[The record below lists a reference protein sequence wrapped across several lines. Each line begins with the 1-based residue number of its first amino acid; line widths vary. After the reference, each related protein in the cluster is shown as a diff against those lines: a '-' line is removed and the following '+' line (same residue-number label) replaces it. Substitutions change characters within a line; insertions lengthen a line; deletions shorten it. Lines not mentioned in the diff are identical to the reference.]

1 MSSRIIILAI
11 LIAALGAAG
20 AAGAARAADFVRTE
34 HAQSRLIPERTGFA
48 PGETT
53 WFAFSQK
60 LEPGWHVYWK
70 NPGDSGLPLDF
81 QWSLPEGFAAG
92 DIHYP
97 VPERII
103 IGPLVNF
110 GHQGAP
116 IFLVPITAPAS
127 AAPGT
132 EVEVELAATWLIC
145 ADICV
150 PEEGAF
156 ALTLPVAPAP
166 AANPEG
172 AAAVAAG
179 RRDLPQSWTGSAEFD
194 ASPREVVL
202 KAALPA
208 EKFKEAFYFPSTD
221 GLIEPSAPQKIRR
234 SGDRLVVSMKPG
246 YALDSGAVDDFSG
259 VLVFAGEDGT
269 ERGYELTPT
278 RAGGLAQAKT
288 SASGGSGLLG
298 LVAIAFL
305 GGLILNLMPCVFP
318 VVFIKAAAL
327 VGAAHRSP
335 AIIRRDGLLYTAGV
349 AATFAALG
357 ALLLALRA
365 GGEHLG
371 WGFHLQSPIVVI
383 LSAYI
388 LFLVGLNLAG
398 LFHVGESLQN
408 VGSSVS
414 YKGGAP
420 GAFLTGV
427 LAVFVAAP
435 CIGPLMSAPLAA
447 AVLLPPAAG
456 MAIFLSMALGLAA
469 PYLAMSFAPRL
480 GRVLPRPGRWMVVM
494 RQGLAFPVFG
504 AAAFFLWVL
513 AQQTGPAGLAKG
525 LAGAVLLAFAAW
537 LFELGKAETA
547 RSLAARIAAAIAV
560 LAALAPVATLK
571 AEAKASASAETY
583 GSIESV
589 PFDPQ
594 ALAGLRA
601 EGRPVFLDFTAAWCV
616 TCQFNK
622 LTVLSKARVAK
633 AFRERDV
640 TLMVADWTSRD
651 PVVTD
656 ALAAFGANGVP
667 LYVYY
672 PPSGEAEIL
681 PQPLTERAILKAV
694 SGL

>member
-1 MSSRIIILAI
+1 MFIRSAILAI
-11 LIAALGAAG
+11 LITALSAAG
-20 AAGAARAADFVRTE
+20 AAHAADFVRTE
-34 HAQSRLIPERTGFA
+34 HAQSRLIPERAGFA

-60 LEPGWHVYWK
+60 LEPDWHVYWK

-81 QWSLPEGFAAG
+81 QWSLPEGFTAG
-92 DIHYP
+92 DIQYP
-97 VPERII
+97 VPERIL
-103 IGPLVNF
+103 IGPLANF

-116 IFLVPITAPAS
+116 VFLVPITAPAS

-132 EVEVELAATWLIC
+132 EVEIELAATWLIC

-156 ALTLPVAPAP
+156 TLTLPVSAAP

-179 RRDLPQSWTGSAEFD
+179 RRDLPQRWSGSAEFD

-202 KAALPA
+202 KTALPA
-208 EKFKEAFYFPSTD
+208 EKFKEAFYFPSKD
-221 GLIEPSAPQKIRR
+221 GLVEPSAPQKVSR
-234 SGDRLVVSMKPG
+234 SGDRFVLSMKPG
-246 YALDSGAVDDFSG
+246 YALDPGALDDFSG
-259 VLVFAGEDGT
+259 VLVFAGEDGAQ
-269 ERGYELTPT
+269 RGYDLAPA
-278 RAGGLAQAKT
+278 RAEGLAQAKT
-288 SASGGSGLLG
+288 SASGGAGLPG

-327 VGAAHRSP
+327 VGAAHQSP

-349 AATFAALG
+349 AATFAGLG
-357 ALLLALRA
+357 ALLLILRA
-365 GGEHLG
+365 GGEQLG

-414 YKGGAP
+414 YKRGAP
-420 GAFLTGV
+420 GAFLTGM

-469 PYLAMSFAPRL
+469 PYLAISFAPRL
-480 GRVLPRPGRWMVVM
+480 GAMLPRPGRWMVVM

-547 RSLAARIAAAIAV
+547 RALAARIAAAIAV
-560 LAALAPVATLK
+560 LAALAPIATIK
-571 AEAKASASAETY
+571 AEAKASVSAKTY
-583 GSIESV
+583 GAIESV

-594 ALAGLRA
+594 ALAALRA

-622 LTVLSKARVAK
+622 LTVLSKGSIAQ
-633 AFRERDV
+633 AFRDRDV
-640 TLMVADWTSRD
+640 TLMAADWTRRD
-651 PVVTD
+651 PAVTD
-656 ALAAFGANGVP
+656 ALASFGANGVP

-681 PQPLTERAILKAV
+681 PSPLTERAILKAV
-694 SGL
+694 NGR